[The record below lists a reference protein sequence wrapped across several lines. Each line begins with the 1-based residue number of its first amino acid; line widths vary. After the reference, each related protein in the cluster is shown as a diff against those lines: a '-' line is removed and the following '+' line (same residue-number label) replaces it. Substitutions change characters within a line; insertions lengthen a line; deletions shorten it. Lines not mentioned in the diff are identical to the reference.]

1 MFAVPKRLIVVVEG
15 HTESNFVNRV
25 LRSHLLSSGIATSAT
40 VVGKAKAADRGQSGP
55 GTRGG
60 NRYADWNR
68 DIRNC
73 LKSNPGRN
81 FRLTTLCDLY
91 GLPDDFPG
99 WAPQAGDHDTT
110 ARCDRLEQALKND
123 INDWRFLP
131 YIQRHEFEAL
141 VFAAK
146 DCLED
151 LFDADDQLSGLAR
164 LRSEVAGISP
174 EEINDSPETAPSK
187 RLLRQIPGYRKSE
200 DGPDA
205 IELASLSRVRSQ
217 CPRFDAWLTGLE
229 TWGLPEKQPC

>member
-1 MFAVPKRLIVVVEG
+1 MNPAPKRLIIVVEG
-15 HTESNFVNRV
+15 QTESNFVKRV
-25 LRSHLLSSGIATSAT
+25 LCPHLQSSGITASAT
-40 VVGKAKAADRGQSGP
+40 IVGKAKAADRGRSGP

-60 NRYADWNR
+60 NRYADWKR

-73 LKSNPGRN
+73 LNSNRGPD
-81 FRLTTLCDLY
+81 FQLTTLGDLY

-99 WAPQAGDHDTT
+99 WAPQAGDHDTA
-110 ARCDRLEQALKND
+110 ARCDRLEKALKND
-123 INDWRFLP
+123 INDWKFCP

-141 VFAAK
+141 VFAAQ
-146 DCLED
+146 DCLGD

-164 LRSEVAGISP
+164 LRSEVAGMAP
-174 EEINDSPETAPSK
+174 EEINDSPVTAPSK

-205 IELASLSRVRSQ
+205 IELAGLSSVRDQ

-229 TWGLPEKQPC
+229 LWGTFE

>member
-1 MFAVPKRLIVVVEG
+1 MPAAAKRLIVVVEG
-15 HTESNFVNRV
+15 QTESNFVNRV
-25 LRSHLLSSGIATSAT
+25 LRHHLQRSGVTANATI
-40 VVGKAKAADRGQSGP
+40 VGKAKAADRGRSGP

-60 NRYADWNR
+60 NRYADWRR

-73 LKSNPGRN
+73 LNSNRGPD

-99 WAPQAGDHDTT
+99 WAFQAGDQDTA
-110 ARCDRLEQALKND
+110 ARCERLEQALKND
-123 INDWRFLP
+123 IEDWRFSP

-141 VFAAK
+141 VLAAQ
-146 DCLED
+146 DCLAD
-151 LFDADDQLSGLAR
+151 LYDAEDQLSGLAK
-164 LRSEVAGISP
+164 LQAEIAGMAP
-174 EEINDSPETAPSK
+174 EEINDSPATAPSK

-205 IELASLSRVRSQ
+205 IDLAGLAHVRSR

-229 TWGLPEKQPC
+229 IWGTF

>member
-1 MFAVPKRLIVVVEG
+1 MPAAPKRLIIVVEG
-15 HTESNFVNRV
+15 QTERNFVNRV
-25 LRSHLLSSGIATSAT
+25 LRPHLQQFGITVSAT
-40 VVGKAKAADRGQSGP
+40 VVGKAQAADRGRSGP

-60 NRYADWNR
+60 NRYAEWKR

-73 LKSNPGRN
+73 LNSNRGPD

-99 WAPQAGDHDTT
+99 WAAQPGDQDTA
-110 ARCDRLEQALKND
+110 ARCERLEQALKND
-123 INDWRFLP
+123 IEDWRFSP

-141 VFAAK
+141 VLAAQA
-146 DCLED
+146 CLGD
-151 LFDADDQLSGLAR
+151 LFDADDQLSGLAS
-164 LRSEVAGISP
+164 LRSEVAGMAP
-174 EEINDSPETAPSK
+174 EEINDSPKTAPSK

-205 IELASLSRVRSQ
+205 IELAGLSSVRDQ

-229 TWGLPEKQPC
+229 IWGLFEDQPC